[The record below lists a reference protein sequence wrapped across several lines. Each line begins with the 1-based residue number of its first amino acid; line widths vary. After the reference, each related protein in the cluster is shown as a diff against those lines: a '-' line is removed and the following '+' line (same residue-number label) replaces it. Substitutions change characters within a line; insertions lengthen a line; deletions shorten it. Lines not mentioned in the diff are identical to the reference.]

1 MTSTFVLGIDGGTWR
16 ILDAL
21 DLPTFDRLA
30 DGGVTGTLR
39 STYPPITFP
48 AWKCLS
54 TGKNP
59 GKLGVFGFSNFDR
72 ERGENRQNDATHFD
86 SAEIWDYVSDEGGRV
101 GVVNMPTTYPPHE
114 VNGVMVA
121 GPNAGESGFV
131 TPADRESQILE
142 MGYEPLTSGHRLAFK
157 SGGDKAV
164 DAATEII
171 ESRFEVARQLLGEEE
186 YDLFDLTLYCTDTIQ
201 HYYWMDDE
209 LEAVYEVVDREL
221 DVLLDQLAADDEEWN
236 VVVASDHGFQP
247 IEGAFYM
254 DTWLEQE
261 GFLVRNDGGDSGS
274 SLRETLGLTTANAY
288 RAVEALGLE
297 GVVGRLPDSLV
308 KRAGQQ
314 LARGSASVVDVVDWE
329 QSDAV
334 FLHGGLFVLNEDRR
348 EEIVEELE
356 TVLASFTDVDGDRV
370 VDETYRADAVYEGPH
385 RDAGPDLIPIA
396 NDHKLLGF
404 SGDESLFDFEDDWIA
419 AHEMD
424 GVFVANGPDFGTRVG
439 AELSLYDVAPTLLHA
454 MGYAIP
460 EDIDGEVRRD
470 LFRDENQ
477 AAASDPTSRAPLAA
491 AHETELSDKDRE
503 RMNERLKQLGY
514 VD

>member
-186 YDLFDLTLYCTDTIQ
+186 YDLFGLTLYCTDTIQ

-254 DTWLEQE
+254 DSWLEQE

-334 FLHGGLFVLNEDRR
+334 FLHGGLFVLDEDRR
-348 EEIVEELE
+348 EEIVEELTE
-356 TVLASFTDVDGDRV
+356 ALEAFTDGRGERV
-370 VDETYRADAVYEGPH
+370 VDEVYPREQVYEGPH
-385 RDAGPDLIPIA
+385 VEAGPDLIPIS
-396 NDHKLLGF
+396 DDYKLLGF
-404 SGDESLFDFEDDWIA
+404 SGDEELFDPDDGWIA

-424 GVFVANGPDFGTRVG
+424 GLFLASGPDFGRGEGVS
-439 AELSLYDVAPTLLHA
+439 LDLYDVAPTLLHA
-454 MGYAIP
+454 MGYAVP
-460 EDIDGEVRRD
+460 EDVDGRVRRD
-470 LFRDENQ
+470 LFDE
-477 AAASDPTSRAPLAA
+477 ASDRRAAEVETRAPMSSAQEVALTD
-491 AHETELSDKDRE
+491 EDRE
-503 RMNERLKQLGY
+503 RMDERLKQLGY
-514 VD
+514 LE